1 MGHNWLLLGYGF
13 VCTSRCIFSHYRSVA
28 FLRCLEARWGLLS
41 KSKQVRSSFCY
52 VAVGKNISFSLVFF
66 LIFLNMYHTQKHV
79 ALLLHFSVSDRIGRV
94 APLVAALAPSPVIC
108 V

>member
-1 MGHNWLLLGYGF
+1 
-13 VCTSRCIFSHYRSVA
+13 
-28 FLRCLEARWGLLS
+28 
-41 KSKQVRSSFCY
+41 
-52 VAVGKNISFSLVFF
+52 
-66 LIFLNMYHTQKHV
+66 MYHTQKHV